1 MKVYQ
6 PKAAIK
12 TKGGSGPSGMDADG
26 WRKIILPKS
35 FGVSSNDFY
44 LAFANVTKKIC
55 TEKRT
60 PTSIEASIACQ
71 HILLEKNQG
80 LRPMGLSKNL
90 KRIIG
95 KAVVSAVKEEV
106 ILSVGSLQVC
116 AWNWMRSSY

>member
-6 PKAAIK
+6 QKAAIK

-35 FGVSSNDFY
+35 FGESSNDFY

-55 TEKRT
+55 TGKCT
-60 PTSIEASIACQ
+60 PTSIEASLACQ
-71 HILLEKNQG
+71 YILLKKNPG
-80 LRPMGLSKNL
+80 LRPMGLSKIL